1 MSDSKDPQDLNPE
14 EQNNPEQE
22 IKDLKLL
29 RIAISYLS
37 REIADDTPSEING
50 LTALD
55 QLIAYEFG
63 IEDDEKFNERLEEL
77 KDDVIFVAQCL
88 EEEDEVDVEMYVS
101 DKEQVI
107 RRIAIYTLAELIT
120 DDVVSRWPEYTPL
133 EQIIMYEWG
142 YIEDKEITKIKK
154 RIKDQQLML
163 RGGSA
168 LKSKKEYNE
177 YIPESRF

>member
-1 MSDSKDPQDLNPE
+1 MSDFKDPQDLNPE

-22 IKDLKLL
+22 IKELKLL

-55 QLIAYEFG
+55 QLIVYEFG
-63 IEDDEKFNERLEEL
+63 IEDDENLNGTLEEL
-77 KDDVIFVAQCL
+77 KGDVIFEAQCL
-88 EEEDEVDVEMYVS
+88 EEEDELEVEMYVPEK
-101 DKEQVI
+101 DQAI
-107 RRIAIYTLAELIT
+107 RRIAACTLADLIT

-142 YIEDKEITKIKK
+142 YIEEEEVIKIKK
-154 RIKDQQLML
+154 RIKEEQIIL

-168 LKSKKEYNE
+168 LKNKEDY
-177 YIPESRF
+177 YDYLPSSRM